1 VQKRREI
8 GPAVTITSRQ
18 LGIKDDSSRW
28 ELGNRLGD
36 VGIALAPLSATS
48 AEKRHASTVLVDL
61 DAEAVE
67 LDLMKPAIP
76 YRRLALIN
84 MSHAQLSRAAVV
96 PVAIINDF
104 ETGVATP
111 NAGNGDAIRKAL
123 ERAGIEFIDG
133 DQPGVRLRVK
143 QEKGDK

>member
-1 VQKRREI
+1 MPRRPE
-8 GPAVTITSRQ
+8 
-18 LGIKDDSSRW
+18 
-28 ELGNRLGD
+28 NR
-36 VGIALAPLSATS
+36 
-48 AEKRHASTVLVDL
+48 
-61 DAEAVE
+61 
-67 LDLMKPAIP
+67 
-76 YRRLALIN
+76 YRVNCARLALN

-96 PVAIINDF
+96 PVAIIDDF